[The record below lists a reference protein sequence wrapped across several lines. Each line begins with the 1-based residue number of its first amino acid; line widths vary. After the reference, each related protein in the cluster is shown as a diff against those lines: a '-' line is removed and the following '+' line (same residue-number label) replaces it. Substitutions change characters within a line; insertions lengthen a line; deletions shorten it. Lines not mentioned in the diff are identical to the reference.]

1 MQGNHNPGGVRRD
14 SLLHHGPMKPDPARP
29 GPTLTAIGLISGT
42 SADGIDAALIETDGV
57 VVSATGPSLTLAYP
71 APLRRALLDL
81 MQDPAQAATDT
92 SLEAAVTDANAA
104 AVRALLDR
112 AGLTASAIDVVGL
125 HGQTVLHRPEARF
138 TRQLG
143 DGPGL
148 HRALG
153 ISVVN
158 RFRHADVASGGQGAP
173 LAPLFHQALA
183 RELPGPLAVLNL
195 GGVAN
200 VTLITGDTLLAF
212 DTGPASAL
220 LDDWV
225 CQHTGAAYDE
235 DGRIARSGA
244 VDAGVLAAL
253 LAHPYFGRP
262 PPKSLD
268 RNAFALAA
276 VAGLS
281 LADGAATL
289 AAFTAHSVAR
299 AREHLPRTPLR
310 WLVGGGGRHNA
321 ALMAGLRTAL
331 DAPVD
336 PVETVGWDGD
346 ALEAQAF
353 AFLAV
358 RSLHGL
364 PLSLP
369 GTTGVPWPMPG
380 GEAYGVISGGTST
393 KPSVS
398 GPPRPGDAPGRTGA
412 TPASA

>member
-1 MQGNHNPGGVRRD
+1 MQ
-14 SLLHHGPMKPDPARP
+14 P
-29 GPTLTAIGLISGT
+29 GPTLTAIGLMSGT
-42 SADGIDAALIETDGV
+42 SADGVDAALIETDGV
-57 VVSATGPSLTLAYP
+57 ALRAAGPSLTLAYP

-81 MQDPAQAATDT
+81 MQDPARAEVDAT
-92 SLEAAVTDANAA
+92 LEPAVTDANAA
-104 AVRALLDR
+104 AVRALLAQ
-112 AGLTASAIDVVGL
+112 AGLPASAIDLIGM

-153 ISVVN
+153 IPVVN

-183 RELPGPLAVLNL
+183 RGLPGPLAVLNL

-200 VTLITGDTLLAF
+200 VTFIAGDTLLAF

-220 LDDWV
+220 LDDWIYR
-225 CQHTGAAYDE
+225 HTGAAYDD
-235 DGRIARSGA
+235 DGHVARSGA
-244 VDAGVLAAL
+244 IDAGVLAAL
-253 LAHPYFGRP
+253 LTHPYFERP

-268 RNAFALAA
+268 RNAFAFSA

-299 AREHLPRTPLR
+299 AREHLPAVPLR
-310 WLVGGGGRHNA
+310 WLVGGGGRHNTT
-321 ALMAGLRTAL
+321 LMAGLRAAL
-331 DAPVD
+331 HTPVD
-336 PVETVGWDGD
+336 PVEAVGWNGD

-358 RSLHGL
+358 RSLRGL

-369 GTTGVPWPMPG
+369 STTGVPTPMPG
-380 GEAYGVISGGTST
+380 GELHH
-393 KPSVS
+393 
-398 GPPRPGDAPGRTGA
+398 
-412 TPASA
+412 